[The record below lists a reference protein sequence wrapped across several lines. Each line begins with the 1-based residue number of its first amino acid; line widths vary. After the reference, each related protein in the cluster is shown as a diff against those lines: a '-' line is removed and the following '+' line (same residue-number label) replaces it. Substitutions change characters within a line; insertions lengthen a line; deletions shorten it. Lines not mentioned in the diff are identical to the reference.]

1 MGMTRAPISALLA
14 LVLTTGMA
22 ATAAAQGKAT
32 YLPVKRT
39 AHAEQRIS
47 PAEVHITPTTMQAGG
62 SSIDISGDHWSAR
75 GYSLKDL
82 ISLVYD
88 TDIKRIDLAANG
100 SPDARYDV
108 ALSSPQE
115 MDPSAMQQMLVD
127 ALQIKFDVRITP
139 ETRAM
144 EVYVISAP
152 AGPGSQ
158 LHRHGGGSAD
168 DDEGQ
173 VTTMGRDCP
182 GISSHGM
189 QVSATSI
196 SDFGRVLEM
205 DLDRAVVD
213 ETRLPGSYDFKIDQY
228 SSREELLK
236 QLRDQL
242 GLVVRPLER
251 QVTVL
256 KVRPQ
261 DEFATL

>member
-1 MGMTRAPISALLA
+1 
-14 LVLTTGMA
+14 
-22 ATAAAQGKAT
+22 
-32 YLPVKRT
+32 
-39 AHAEQRIS
+39 
-47 PAEVHITPTTMQAGG
+47 MQAGNT
-62 SSIDISGDHWSAR
+62 SIDISGDRWSAR
-75 GYSLKDL
+75 GYGLKDL

-88 TDIKRIDLAANG
+88 TDVKRIDLPANG

-108 ALSSPQE
+108 TLTSPQE
-115 MDPSAMQQMLVD
+115 MDPGAMQQMLED
-127 ALQIKFDVRITP
+127 ALQKRFDLRITP
-139 ETRAM
+139 EMRAM

-168 DDEGQ
+168 DDVGQ

-189 QVSATSI
+189 QVSATTI
-196 SDFGRVLEM
+196 SDFGKVLEM

-228 SSREELLK
+228 ASKEELLK
-236 QLRDQL
+236 QLHDHL

-261 DEFATL
+261 DEFASL